1 MEKSTKQ
8 YYKVWK
14 VDICFDCYASEV
26 ILVGADNEEEI
37 IKNLSVICGGRKF
50 LKYQIKEIRKSLSSV
65 CPRIKEIPNLW
76 TDKKLCLLEQWGYM
90 E

>member
-1 MEKSTKQ
+1 MKQ
-8 YYKVWK
+8 YYKVWE

-37 IKNLSVICGGRKF
+37 IKNLSVICEGRKF
-50 LKYQIKEIRKSLSSV
+50 LKYQ
-65 CPRIKEIPNLW
+65 IKEIPNLW
-76 TDKKLCLLEQWGYM
+76 TDKKLCLLERWGYI

>member
-1 MEKSTKQ
+1 MKQ
-8 YYKVWK
+8 YYKVWE

-37 IKNLSVICGGRKF
+37 IKNLSVICEGRKF
-50 LKYQIKEIRKSLSSV
+50 LKYQ
-65 CPRIKEIPNLW
+65 IKEIPNLW
-76 TDKKLCLLEQWGYM
+76 TDKKLCLLEQWGYI

>member
-8 YYKVWK
+8 NYKVWK
-14 VDICFDCYASEV
+14 VDICFDYYASEI

-50 LKYQIKEIRKSLSSV
+50 LKYQIKEI
-65 CPRIKEIPNLW
+65 PNLW
-76 TDKKLCLLEQWGYM
+76 TDKKLCLLERWGYI

>member
-1 MEKSTKQ
+1 MKQ
-8 YYKVWK
+8 YYKVWE

-37 IKNLSVICGGRKF
+37 IKNLSVICEGRKF
-50 LKYQIKEIRKSLSSV
+50 LKYQ
-65 CPRIKEIPNLW
+65 IKEIPNLW
-76 TDKKLCLLEQWGYM
+76 TDKKLCLLEQWRYI

>member
-1 MEKSTKQ
+1 MKE

-14 VDICFDCYASEV
+14 VDICFDYYASEI

-37 IKNLSVICGGRKF
+37 IKNLNKICNDRKF
-50 LKYQIKEIRKSLSSV
+50 KKCQIREIRESLSSGW
-65 CPRIKEIPNLW
+65 PRIREIPNLW
-76 TDKKLCLLEQWGYM
+76 TDKKLCLLEQWGYI

>member
-8 YYKVWK
+8 NYKVWK
-14 VDICFDCYASEV
+14 VDICFDYYASEI

-50 LKYQIKEIRKSLSSV
+50 LKYQIKEI
-65 CPRIKEIPNLW
+65 PNLW
-76 TDKKLCLLEQWGYM
+76 TDKKLCLLEQWGYI